1 MVNGSKR
8 LSFIEVFRP
17 SSHSGILSKK
27 IVCIKKLTM
36 PRFVCGFPQFFLSSI
51 LIIVSSAPNRWGY
64 FNFKKLKSLGKRF
77 FLVVTE
83 GGEHNSDQNNYH
95 TKGFF
100 SRKSKFYGHFQ
111 RKNSFYFYI
120 ISFKITYKNSSLM
133 MISSGEGSE
142 SGRNENWVQSLRKD
156 ILALKDLLCSLY
168 FRLLLF
174 RSFARRFP

>member
-36 PRFVCGFPQFFLSSI
+36 PRFVCGFPQFFFSSI

-95 TKGFF
+95 SIGFF
-100 SRKSKFYGHFQ
+100 QGKVTFMVT
-111 RKNSFYFYI
+111 
-120 ISFKITYKNSSLM
+120 FKEKIVFIFTLL
-133 MISSGEGSE
+133 
-142 SGRNENWVQSLRKD
+142 V
-156 ILALKDLLCSLY
+156 LK
-168 FRLLLF
+168 
-174 RSFARRFP
+174 

>member
-1 MVNGSKR
+1 M
-8 LSFIEVFRP
+8 
-17 SSHSGILSKK
+17 
-27 IVCIKKLTM
+27 
-36 PRFVCGFPQFFLSSI
+36 
-51 LIIVSSAPNRWGY
+51 
-64 FNFKKLKSLGKRF
+64 
-77 FLVVTE
+77 VTE